1 MSSKL
6 NVSNMHILSVCP
18 FCQICLMLFVC
29 LPQTLSLEHRRLY
42 LDLTLMYKIA
52 QGLSSL
58 TMRDIG
64 LNPVQ
69 VSKFCTHG
77 YNINSSFIPVSSLS
91 LYCFS
96 FHTCKLW
103 NVLPKSLFSMSFNG
117 FRINLLKLDLC
128 SS

>member
-1 MSSKL
+1 
-6 NVSNMHILSVCP
+6 
-18 FCQICLMLFVC
+18 MLFVC

-42 LDLTLMYKIA
+42 LDLMLMYKIVH
-52 QGLSSL
+52 GLSSL

-64 LNPVQ
+64 LYPVQ
-69 VSKFCTHG
+69 VSKFRTHG

-117 FRINLLKLDLC
+117 FKINLLKLDLPALARGYVAVRC
-128 SS
+128 VCC

>member
-1 MSSKL
+1 M
-6 NVSNMHILSVCP
+6 
-18 FCQICLMLFVC
+18 
-29 LPQTLSLEHRRLY
+29 
-42 LDLTLMYKIA
+42 LMYKIVN
-52 QGLSSL
+52 GLSSL

-64 LNPVQ
+64 LYPVQ
-69 VSKFCTHG
+69 VSKFRTHG

-117 FRINLLKLDLC
+117 FKINLLKLDLPALARGTM
-128 SS
+128 SP